1 MLCRV
6 LRVNRSTY
14 YKHFSQAPA
23 PRVSENQ
30 RIKSAILRIYAA
42 YDKRFGAYKVQRIL
56 AREYGISVSV
66 GRVYRLMR
74 SMELPKM
81 STDRPKHR
89 SSHPSRTEDNAC
101 RNHLKQRFSQ
111 DAPNL
116 VWVSDFTDIKA
127 GGKWCYLCVVI
138 DLFSRKV
145 VSWQL
150 SDKAD
155 TALVM
160 NAFRKAYEKRGR
172 PQGLMF
178 HSDRGTQYTA
188 EPFRKLLDE
197 LHVVQSFSKKGY
209 PFDNA
214 VCESFFRQ
222 FKREEA
228 DRRTYRSRQELYLAV
243 FEYIEGFYNS
253 HRPHASLGWLTP
265 DQVEADFGS

>member
-1 MLCRV
+1 
-6 LRVNRSTY
+6 
-14 YKHFSQAPA
+14 
-23 PRVSENQ
+23 
-30 RIKSAILRIYAA
+30 
-42 YDKRFGAYKVQRIL
+42 
-56 AREYGISVSV
+56 
-66 GRVYRLMR
+66 
-74 SMELPKM
+74 M

-89 SSHPSRTEDNAC
+89 PSHPSRTEDNAC
-101 RNHLKQRFSQ
+101 RNHLKQQFSQ

-116 VWVSDFTDIKA
+116 VWVSDFTYIKA

-197 LHVVQSFSKKGY
+197 AQAGDNVGALLRGIDRKDIEKGQVIAKPGSIHPHTEFEAQVYVLTKEEGGRHTPFFNNYRPQFFIRTTDVTGSIKLPEGVEMVMPGDNVKIDVSLIKPVAVEEGLRFAIREGGRTVGSGVVSKIVK
-209 PFDNA
+209 
-214 VCESFFRQ
+214 
-222 FKREEA
+222 
-228 DRRTYRSRQELYLAV
+228 
-243 FEYIEGFYNS
+243 
-253 HRPHASLGWLTP
+253 
-265 DQVEADFGS
+265 

>member
-1 MLCRV
+1 
-6 LRVNRSTY
+6 
-14 YKHFSQAPA
+14 
-23 PRVSENQ
+23 
-30 RIKSAILRIYAA
+30 
-42 YDKRFGAYKVQRIL
+42 
-56 AREYGISVSV
+56 
-66 GRVYRLMR
+66 
-74 SMELPKM
+74 
-81 STDRPKHR
+81 
-89 SSHPSRTEDNAC
+89 
-101 RNHLKQRFSQ
+101 
-111 DAPNL
+111 
-116 VWVSDFTDIKA
+116 
-127 GGKWCYLCVVI
+127 
-138 DLFSRKV
+138 
-145 VSWQL
+145 
-150 SDKAD
+150 
-155 TALVM
+155 M

-178 HSDRGTQYTA
+178 HFDRGTQYTA

-253 HRPHASLGWLTP
+253 HRPHASLGCLTP

>member
-1 MLCRV
+1 M

-56 AREYGISVSV
+56 AREYGVSVSV

-89 SSHPSRTEDNAC
+89 PSHPSRTEDNAC
-101 RNHLKQRFSQ
+101 RNHLKQQFSQ

-116 VWVSDFTDIKA
+116 VWVSDFTYIKA

-265 DQVEADFGS
+265 DQVEAVFGS

>member
-1 MLCRV
+1 
-6 LRVNRSTY
+6 
-14 YKHFSQAPA
+14 
-23 PRVSENQ
+23 
-30 RIKSAILRIYAA
+30 
-42 YDKRFGAYKVQRIL
+42 
-56 AREYGISVSV
+56 
-66 GRVYRLMR
+66 
-74 SMELPKM
+74 M

-89 SSHPSRTEDNAC
+89 PSHPSRTEDNAC

-116 VWVSDFTDIKA
+116 VWVSDFTYIKA

-138 DLFSRKV
+138 DLFSRKI

-214 VCESFFRQ
+214 VCNGSVKYFSQKSLRGL
-222 FKREEA
+222 A
-228 DRRTYRSRQELYLAV
+228 RTKS
-243 FEYIEGFYNS
+243 
-253 HRPHASLGWLTP
+253 ASNGGVLRGDL
-265 DQVEADFGS
+265 QVLHVHVLLVAPLSTSYMTQSGTD

>member
-1 MLCRV
+1 MQLQDLVVIWLIQYKDQHIVSLQSRPDLV
-6 LRVNRSTY
+6 LM
-14 YKHFSQAPA
+14 F
-23 PRVSENQ
+23 
-30 RIKSAILRIYAA
+30 
-42 YDKRFGAYKVQRIL
+42 
-56 AREYGISVSV
+56 SVSV

-89 SSHPSRTEDNAC
+89 PSHPSRTEDNAC

-116 VWVSDFTDIKA
+116 VWVSDFTYIKA

-243 FEYIEGFYNS
+243 LNTS
-253 HRPHASLGWLTP
+253 RASTIHTGLMRLLAG
-265 DQVEADFGS
+265 